1 LINRDLPSF
10 IAAVKAVKGKEDPRV
25 EPERRRG
32 GGGHFTDLHSRPVH
46 YPGAACFQA
55 EKTSRRVPASAARI
69 QGIAADAR
77 SFLSVVSSLGV
88 TGMRGKIETDL
99 AALLGTI
106 RQVSTLPAVVGF
118 GINTPEQAAA
128 IGKCADGMIVGSA
141 IVKILEGHGMDAGR
155 YIYEYALRMKEAL
168 I

>member
-1 LINRDLPSF
+1 MADPQGVDLISL
-10 IAAVKAVKGKEDPRV
+10 I
-25 EPERRRG
+25 
-32 GGGHFTDLHSRPVH
+32 T
-46 YPGAACFQA
+46 
-55 EKTSRRVPASAARI
+55 PASAARI

-118 GINTPEQAAA
+118 GINTPDRE
-128 IGKCADGMIVGSA
+128 V
-141 IVKILEGHGMDAGR
+141 R
-155 YIYEYALRMKEAL
+155 
-168 I
+168 